1 MVKFKLY
8 YDKDKEI
15 EWLNEMAMQGYAM
28 SSFFAGF
35 YTFTPCEKGEW
46 QYQIDIGNGFFGVK
60 KDYADFMEELG
71 IEIVACWGP
80 WVTLRRK
87 TQEGEF
93 ALYSDVDGRL
103 AQYRKILLLFKIVFA
118 IELIVMMMEIYGG
131 IRGIS
136 AAWLF
141 ALIIGAFVCVFFSMI
156 SRTKGIIAKLMEQK
170 CEAPK

>member
-15 EWLNEMAMQGYAM
+15 EWLNEMAMQGHAL
-28 SSFFAGF
+28 SSFFA
-35 YTFTPCEKGEW
+35 
-46 QYQIDIGNGFFGVK
+46 V
-60 KDYADFMEELG
+60 
-71 IEIVACWGP
+71 
-80 WVTLRRK
+80 
-87 TQEGEF
+87 
-93 ALYSDVDGRL
+93 
-103 AQYRKILLLFKIVFA
+103 
-118 IELIVMMMEIYGG
+118 ELIVMMMEIYGG

-141 ALIIGAFVCVFFSMI
+141 ALIVGALVCVFFSMI